1 MRDAYDQKTG
11 HSASPNRELSGEDHM
26 RDDRPPGDPWNNPKD
41 RKAWEQQGWVIERE
55 TAFKPNWIDLTQ
67 PLSDEPPPLSEEH
80 QRQVC
85 RFLDIPYEPE
95 KSARTKAYV
104 RWRRLNKAAMD
115 AEDRKRF
122 GLIEVLS
129 PAPARPVAIPASPRV
144 YLLPPPAPEPPEPV
158 KAGWYSA
165 KLNGEVLRD
174 KFGNAR
180 RFKTYVAA
188 YAAAIKTAKWGQQRP

>member
-1 MRDAYDQKTG
+1 
-11 HSASPNRELSGEDHM
+11 M

-55 TAFKPNWIDLTQ
+55 TAFKQTPENGWIDLTQ

-85 RFLDIPYEPE
+85 RFLKIPYEPE

-104 RWRRLNKAAMD
+104 RWKRLNKAAMD
-115 AEDRKRF
+115 ARDRKRF

-144 YLLPPPAPEPPEPV
+144 YLLPAPAPEPPEPV

-165 KLNGEVLRD
+165 KLNSEVLRD

-180 RFKTYVAA
+180 RFKTYMAA
-188 YAAAIKTAKWGQQRP
+188 YAAAIKTAKWRQQRP

>member
-1 MRDAYDQKTG
+1 M
-11 HSASPNRELSGEDHM
+11 S
-26 RDDRPPGDPWNNPKD
+26 DDDSPPGDPWNNPKD
-41 RKAWEQQGWVIERE
+41 RKVWEQQGWVIERE
-55 TAFKPNWIDLTQ
+55 TAFKKTPGIDLTQ

-85 RFLDIPYEPE
+85 RFLKIPYEPE
-95 KSARTKAYV
+95 KIARTKAYV
-104 RWRRLNKAAMD
+104 RWKRLNKAAMD

-129 PAPARPVAIPASPRV
+129 PAPARRVATPASPRV
-144 YLLPPPAPEPPEPV
+144 YLLPAPAPQPPEPV

-165 KLNGEVLRD
+165 KLNGEVLGD

-180 RFKTYVAA
+180 RFKTYMAA
-188 YAAAIKTAKWGQQRP
+188 YAAATKTAKKRQQRP

>member
-1 MRDAYDQKTG
+1 
-11 HSASPNRELSGEDHM
+11 M

-55 TAFKPNWIDLTQ
+55 TAFKKTPENGWIDVTQ

-85 RFLDIPYEPE
+85 RFLKIPYEPE

-104 RWRRLNKAAMD
+104 RWKRRNKAAMD
-115 AEDRKRF
+115 ARDRKRF

-144 YLLPPPAPEPPEPV
+144 YLLPAPAPEPPEPV

-165 KLNGEVLRD
+165 KLNSEVLRD

-180 RFKTYVAA
+180 RFKTYMAA
-188 YAAAIKTAKWGQQRP
+188 YGAAFKTAKWRQQRP